1 MSNTFYP
8 GPTSW
13 YPSYITQPYAN
24 SPSVIPQL
32 SPADLISL
40 QLECERTAI
49 HTNAQLVLK
58 AADRDNKMMIEQFK
72 KQKELELMA
81 AREAYRIRRE
91 TMTSSVILDSDGRLR
106 RELHMGNEDIKLSS
120 PLCKIS
126 SPKIVKFFSVE
137 AGTSAF
143 VLSINADGLKHP
155 VLMYSE
161 KLTAALL
168 KSKLLRQGITIRAP
182 RREMTGVIEEI
193 LGLFVFMGA
202 ETELA
207 YTSGWSVT
215 TAGHI
220 YSHDFRET
228 FCGKKE
234 EALNE

>member
-1 MSNTFYP
+1 MYNLFNQ
-8 GPTSW
+8 TSW
-13 YPSYITQPYAN
+13 YPSYIAPLFATTPN
-24 SPSVIPQL
+24 VIPQL
-32 SPADLISL
+32 SPADLIRL
-40 QLECERTAI
+40 QVELERTAI
-49 HTNAQLVLK
+49 HTNAQLTLK
-58 AADRDNKMMIEQFK
+58 AADLNNKLRIEEFK

-106 RELHMGNEDIKLSS
+106 RELHMGDEDIKLSA

-126 SPKIVKFFSVE
+126 NPRVVKYYSVE
-137 AGTSAF
+137 AGIFAF
-143 VLSINADGLKHP
+143 VLSIDADGLKHP

-161 KLTAALL
+161 KLTAAVL

-202 ETELA
+202 EKELA
-207 YTSGWSVT
+207 YTHGWSVT
-215 TAGHI
+215 TTGYI
-220 YSHDFRET
+220 FSHNFKET